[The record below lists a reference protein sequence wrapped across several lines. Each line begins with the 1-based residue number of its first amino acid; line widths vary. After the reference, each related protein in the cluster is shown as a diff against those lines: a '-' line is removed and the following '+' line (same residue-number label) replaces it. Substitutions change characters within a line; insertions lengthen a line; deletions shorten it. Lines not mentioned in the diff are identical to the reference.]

1 MTEKRASLR
10 FWLITAVS
18 LGLLLGGIGFT
29 GARFV
34 VKSELDYFAARFLL
48 LNSLRKEALE
58 SYFDTVRAEI
68 TFWSLNQDLLSKQAD
83 LGSQWKAYQDAGRG
97 ADARLDYNSFTG
109 ASQAELNALARLFV
123 TERGYYDF
131 FLIGAQGDVLYTV
144 AKEADLETNL
154 ISGPWR
160 DTGLAEVYRG
170 AVQAAEAPEVVFS
183 DFVSY
188 APSAGEPA
196 MFAAIAMR
204 DADEQVLGV
213 LALQLPTDRIR
224 AIMQFT
230 AGMGETGETYLVGE
244 DLLMRSDSRFSE
256 DSTILRTR
264 VDTESVRRALS
275 GETGTL
281 FAADYR
287 GENVLS
293 AYTATQIGEFRWAV
307 MAEIDEQEVLQTM
320 AGKRP
325 AIAGLVL
332 ALYAL
337 AMWSV
342 WYIRAGKW
350 SGDRALADL
359 GHIVA
364 RISRPTEVSP
374 P

>member
-1 MTEKRASLR
+1 
-10 FWLITAVS
+10 V
-18 LGLLLGGIGFT
+18 
-29 GARFV
+29 
-34 VKSELDYFAARFLL
+34 
-48 LNSLRKEALE
+48 
-58 SYFDTVRAEI
+58 
-68 TFWSLNQDLLSKQAD
+68 
-83 LGSQWKAYQDAGRG
+83 
-97 ADARLDYNSFTG
+97 
-109 ASQAELNALARLFV
+109 
-123 TERGYYDF
+123 
-131 FLIGAQGDVLYTV
+131 
-144 AKEADLETNL
+144 EAD
-154 ISGPWR
+154 
-160 DTGLAEVYRG
+160 
-170 AVQAAEAPEVVFS
+170 EAPEVVFS

-224 AIMQFT
+224 DIMQFT

-264 VDTESVRRALS
+264 VDTESVRRALG

-307 MAEIDEQEVLQTM
+307 MAEIDEQEVLQTR

>member
-29 GARFV
+29 AARFV

-264 VDTESVRRALS
+264 VDTEPVRRALG

-364 RISRPTEVSP
+364 RISRATEVSP

>member
-213 LALQLPTDRIR
+213 LALQLQTDRIR

-264 VDTESVRRALS
+264 VDTEPVRRALG

>member
-29 GARFV
+29 AARFV

-83 LGSQWKAYQDAGRG
+83 LGSQWKAYRDAGRG

-224 AIMQFT
+224 DIMQFT

-264 VDTESVRRALS
+264 VDTESVRRALG

-281 FAADYR
+281 FAADNR

-307 MAEIDEQEVLQTM
+307 MAEIDEQEVLQTR

-337 AMWSV
+337 AMWHV
-342 WYIRAGKW
+342 WYISAGKW